1 MNKEAILEGL
11 LFVIG
16 DEGLTLNQVMD
27 ILDITDEEAK
37 ELIRRLKERYQE
49 QKYGIQITILG
60 NSFKLTTKKE
70 HKDYYQKLIENP
82 ETNALS
88 QAALEIL
95 AIVAYNEPL
104 TVQMVDEIRGV
115 GSRET
120 LRKLIAKGFI
130 KEIGKSDSIGR
141 PTLYG
146 ITHDFLD
153 YFGLSS
159 KDELPRFEDIKAE
172 AISDVDLYNAKYKE
186 TAQ

>member
-1 MNKEAILEGL
+1 MNKEAVLEGI

-16 DEGLTLNQVMD
+16 DEGLTINQIAN
-27 ILDITDEEAK
+27 ILDVNEIEAK
-37 ELIRRLKERYQE
+37 YVVRCLQERYANDM
-49 QKYGIQITILG
+49 YGIQLSLLG
-60 NSFKLTTKKE
+60 NCFKLTTKRE

-115 GSRET
+115 SSRDT
-120 LRKLIAKGFI
+120 LRKLVAKAFI
-130 KEIGKSDSIGR
+130 KEVGKSDTIGR

-146 ITHDFLD
+146 ITREFLD

-159 KDELPRFEDIKAE
+159 KDELPRFEDIKVE
-172 AISDVDLYNAKYKE
+172 DNDDKDLYNSKYQE
-186 TAQ
+186 IE

>member
-16 DEGLTLNQVMD
+16 DEGLTITQIMS
-27 ILDITDEEAK
+27 ILEINEEETK
-37 ELIRRLKERYQE
+37 ELVKKLRHRYE
-49 QKYGIQITILG
+49 QDIYGIKLSILG

-95 AIVAYNEPL
+95 AIIAYNEPL
-104 TVQMVDEIRGV
+104 TVQMIDEIRGV
-115 GSRET
+115 SSRET
-120 LRKLIAKGFI
+120 VRKLIAKGFV
-130 KEIGKSDSIGR
+130 KEVGKKDSIGR

-146 ITHDFLD
+146 ITSDFLD

-159 KDELPRFEDIKAE
+159 KDELPRFEDIKVE
-172 AISDVDLYNAKYKE
+172 EDFDVDLYNAKYKE
-186 TAQ
+186 

>member
-1 MNKEAILEGL
+1 MNKEAVLEGL

-27 ILDITDEEAK
+27 ILDINEEEAK
-37 ELIRRLKERYQE
+37 EVIRKLKERYTE
-49 QKYGIQITILG
+49 EKYGIQISILG
-60 NSFKLTTKKE
+60 NCFKLTTKRE

-104 TVQMVDEIRGV
+104 TVQMIDEIRGV

-120 LRKLIAKGFI
+120 LRKLIAKGFV
-130 KEIGKSDSIGR
+130 KEIGKSDAIGR

-146 ITHDFLD
+146 ITCDFLD

-159 KDELPRFEDIKAE
+159 KEELPRFEDIKIE
-172 AISDVDLYNAKYKE
+172 EEFDIDLYNAKYKE
-186 TAQ
+186 TE